1 MARADAPDLLRLRA
15 LVLAAGCCAAGVAL
29 GQTKELLPLW
39 EVGGGLAYAHLPDYR
54 GSDEAHSYAL
64 PFPLVVYRGEFLK
77 SDREGVRAQFLDN
90 RYFELE
96 LSAGATVP
104 VRSTKNRARAG
115 MPDLRPTLE
124 LGPALK
130 VHLAHIGEAE
140 PGSRD
145 LEFDFRLPV
154 RRAITWRDGGP
165 RDVGTLAFP
174 SLALDKKI
182 PFAGSRW
189 NLGLLAGGYFADR
202 RYNDYFYG
210 VAPQFATPERPAFQA
225 RGGFS
230 GWQSIVALSTTYSG
244 HTWVGGFVK
253 ADWLR
258 GATFDD
264 SPLVRRRTN
273 ISFGFGVSHIFAK
286 SDRQV
291 EVTR

>member
-1 MARADAPDLLRLRA
+1 MVRADAPVLLGLRA
-15 LVLAAGCCAAGVAL
+15 LVFAAGCCAAGLAS

-54 GSDEAHSYAL
+54 GSDEAHSYVL
-64 PFPLVVYRGEFLK
+64 PFPLLVYRGDFLK
-77 SDREGVRAQFLDN
+77 SDREGVRALFLDS
-90 RYFELE
+90 RYVELE

-104 VRSTKNRARAG
+104 VRSTKNRTREG

-130 VHLAHIGEAE
+130 VHLAHIGEQA
-140 PGSRD
+140 PGERD
-145 LEFDFRLPV
+145 FEFDFRLPV
-154 RRAITWRDGGP
+154 RRAITWRDGP

-174 SLALDKKI
+174 SLNVDRKI
-182 PFAGSRW
+182 RFAGSRW
-189 NLGLLAGGYFADR
+189 NLGLVAGAYFADR

-210 VAPQFATPERPAFQA
+210 VKPEFATADRPAYA
-225 RGGFS
+225 AHGGFS
-230 GWQSIVALSTTYSG
+230 GWQSIVALSTTYG
-244 HTWVGGFVK
+244 GRTWVGGFVK
-253 ADWLR
+253 ADWLK

-264 SPLVRRRTN
+264 SPLVRRRSN

-291 EVTR
+291 EVSR

>member
-1 MARADAPDLLRLRA
+1 MVRADAPVQVGLRA
-15 LVLAAGCCAAGVAL
+15 LVFAAGCCAAGLASA
-29 GQTKELLPLW
+29 QTKELLPLW

-54 GSDEAHSYAL
+54 GSDEAHSYVL
-64 PFPLVVYRGEFLK
+64 PFPLLVYRGDFLR
-77 SDREGVRAQFLDN
+77 SDREGVRALFLDS
-90 RYFELE
+90 RYVELE

-104 VRSTKNRARAG
+104 VRSTKNRTREG

-130 VHLAHIGEAE
+130 VHLAHIGEQA
-140 PGSRD
+140 PGERD
-145 LEFDFRLPV
+145 FEFDFRLPV
-154 RRAITWRDGGP
+154 RRAITWRDGL

-174 SLALDKKI
+174 SLNVDRKI
-182 PFAGSRW
+182 RFAGSRW
-189 NLGLLAGGYFADR
+189 NLGLVAGAYFADR

-210 VAPQFATPERPAFQA
+210 VKPEFATADRPAYAA

-230 GWQSIVALSTTYSG
+230 GWQSIVALSTTYG
-244 HTWVGGFVK
+244 GRTWVGGFVK
-253 ADWLR
+253 ADWLK

-264 SPLVRRRTN
+264 SPLVRRRSN

-291 EVTR
+291 EVSR